1 MSLRPTL
8 TVVMLDGTIERV
20 RMRSLRIARH
30 AAHVLN
36 EGGRYRAAFARM
48 MPVVPVGWQAV

>member
-1 MSLRPTL
+1 MNMRPTL
-8 TVVMLDGTIERV
+8 TVVMLDGTVERV

-30 AAHVLN
+30 AAFLMN

-48 MPVVPVGWQAV
+48 MPVVPLGWQAV